1 MKSCDDNDRQFRTKH
16 MAHISATGINMKR
29 RREREDDI
37 CPRCEMGENNTHIYE
52 CTTDETTDI
61 YETCC
66 LEIEVTVD
74 SKRPRGMALAI
85 RELSRAARS
94 QTEPNFDYIT
104 QHGIQRLA
112 RQQLELGSQLYN
124 GEYSIAIG
132 LTKLQQNGMMDDDVH
147 INGWHPYP
155 PTFRN

>member
-1 MKSCDDNDRQFRTKH
+1 

-52 CTTDETTDI
+52 CTTDETTNI

-112 RQQLELGSQLYN
+112 RQQ
-124 GEYSIAIG
+124 
-132 LTKLQQNGMMDDDVH
+132 
-147 INGWHPYP
+147 
-155 PTFRN
+155 